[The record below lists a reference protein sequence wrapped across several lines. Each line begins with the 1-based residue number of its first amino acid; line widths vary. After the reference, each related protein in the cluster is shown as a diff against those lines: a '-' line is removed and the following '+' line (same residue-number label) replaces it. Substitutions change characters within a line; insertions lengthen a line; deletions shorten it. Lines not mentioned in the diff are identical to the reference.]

1 MKVEPGQLLGWT
13 YFRSVQK
20 NKEVDETYVVII
32 ESAGIDSETNVP
44 MWLALFPEGKIIRV
58 REDDL
63 AEYSIR

>member
-20 NKEVDETYVVII
+20 YKDADETYVVII
-32 ESAGIDSETNVP
+32 EPSGVDGDTGTP
-44 MWLALFPEGKIIRV
+44 MWLALFPEGRIIRV

-63 AEYSIR
+63 AEYSIQ